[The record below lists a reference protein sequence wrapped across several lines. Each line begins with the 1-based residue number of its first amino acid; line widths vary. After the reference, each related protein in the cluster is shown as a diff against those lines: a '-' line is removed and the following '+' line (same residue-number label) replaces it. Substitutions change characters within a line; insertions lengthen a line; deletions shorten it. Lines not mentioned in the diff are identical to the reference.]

1 MTVCPVYRLS
11 VAGRIGPMLRTA
23 LADLEAEEVPRH
35 HVLLIPAREDDVL
48 LALLEQLDARGI
60 EVDRV
65 SAWYW

>member
-1 MTVCPVYRLS
+1 
-11 VAGRIGPMLRTA
+11 MLRSA

-35 HVLLIPAREDDVL
+35 HVLLIPTHDEDGL
-48 LALLEQLDARGI
+48 LAVLKELEARGI